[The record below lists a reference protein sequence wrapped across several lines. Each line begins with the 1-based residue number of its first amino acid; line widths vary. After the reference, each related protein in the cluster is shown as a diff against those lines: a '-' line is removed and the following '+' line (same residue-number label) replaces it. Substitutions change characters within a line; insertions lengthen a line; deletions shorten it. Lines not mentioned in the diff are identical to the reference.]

1 MKVTLTFNEQRRAAY
16 RQQGLWGDASLAD
29 YWQQTARAMPDKI
42 AVVDNHG
49 ATYTYSA
56 LDHAASC
63 LANWMLAKG
72 IESGDRIAFQLP
84 GWCEFTVIYLACLK
98 TGAVS
103 VPLLPS
109 WREAELV
116 WVLNKCQAKMFFAPT
131 LFKQT
136 RPVDLILPLQNQ
148 LPQLQQIVGVDKL
161 APATSSLS
169 LSQILADN
177 TPLTTAITT
186 HGDELAAVLFTSGT
200 EGLPKGV
207 MLTHNNI
214 LASERA
220 YCARLNL
227 TWQDV
232 FMMPA
237 PLGHATGFLHG
248 VTAPF
253 LIGARSV
260 LLDIFTPDA
269 CLALLEQQRCTC
281 MLGATPF
288 VYDLLNLLEKQPADL
303 SALRFF
309 LCGGT
314 TIPKKVAR
322 ECQQRGIKLLSVY
335 GSTESS
341 PHAVV
346 NLDDPLP
353 RFMHT
358 DGYAAAGVEIKVVD
372 DARKTYGST
381 ESSPHAV
388 VNLDDP
394 LPRFMHTDGYAAA
407 GVEIKVV
414 DDARKTLPPG
424 CEGEEASRGPN
435 VFMGYFDEPELTARA
450 LDEEGWYYS
459 GDLCRMDEAGY
470 IKITGRKKDIIVRGG
485 ENISSREV
493 EDILLQHPKIH
504 DACVVAMPDERLGER
519 SCAYVVLKAPHH
531 SLSLEEVV
539 AFFSRKRVA
548 KYKYPEH
555 IVVIEK
561 LPRTVSGKIQK
572 FLLRKDI
579 MRRLTQDVCEEIE

>member
-49 ATYTYSA
+49 ASYTYSA

-98 TGAVS
+98 IGAVS

-161 APATSSLS
+161 APATSALS
-169 LSQILADN
+169 LSQIIADN
-177 TPLTTAITT
+177 TPLTTAITV

-288 VYDLLNLLEKQPADL
+288 VYDLLNVLEKQPADL

-322 ECQQRGIKLLSVY
+322 ECQQLGIKLLSVY

-346 NLDDPLP
+346 NLDDPL
-353 RFMHT
+353 
-358 DGYAAAGVEIKVVD
+358 
-372 DARKTYGST
+372 S
-381 ESSPHAV
+381 
-388 VNLDDP
+388 
-394 LPRFMHTDGYAAA
+394 RFMHTDGYAAA

-435 VFMGYFDEPELTARA
+435 VFIGYFDEPELTARA

-561 LPRTVSGKIQK
+561 LPRTASGKIQK

>member
-49 ATYTYSA
+49 ASYTYSA

-98 TGAVS
+98 IGAVS

-148 LPQLQQIVGVDKL
+148 LPQLQQLVGVDKL

-169 LSQILADN
+169 LSQIIADN
-177 TPLTTAITT
+177 TPLTTAITV

-288 VYDLLNLLEKQPADL
+288 VYDLLNVLEKQPADL

-346 NLDDPLP
+346 NLDDPL
-353 RFMHT
+353 
-358 DGYAAAGVEIKVVD
+358 
-372 DARKTYGST
+372 S
-381 ESSPHAV
+381 
-388 VNLDDP
+388 
-394 LPRFMHTDGYAAA
+394 RFMHTDGYAAA

-504 DACVVAMPDERLGER
+504 DACVVAMSDERLGER

-561 LPRTVSGKIQK
+561 LPRTTSGKIQK

>member
-49 ATYTYSA
+49 ASYTYSA

-98 TGAVS
+98 IGAVS

-169 LSQILADN
+169 LSQIISDN

-346 NLDDPLP
+346 NLDDPL
-353 RFMHT
+353 
-358 DGYAAAGVEIKVVD
+358 
-372 DARKTYGST
+372 S
-381 ESSPHAV
+381 
-388 VNLDDP
+388 
-394 LPRFMHTDGYAAA
+394 RFMHTDGYAAA

-561 LPRTVSGKIQK
+561 LPRTASGKIQK

>member
-49 ATYTYSA
+49 ASYTYSA

-98 TGAVS
+98 IGAVS

-136 RPVDLILPLQNQ
+136 RPVDLTLPLQNQ

-169 LSQILADN
+169 LSQIIADN

-237 PLGHATGFLHG
+237 PLGYATGFLHG

-288 VYDLLNLLEKQPADL
+288 VYDLLNVLEKQPADL

-346 NLDDPLP
+346 NLDDPL
-353 RFMHT
+353 
-358 DGYAAAGVEIKVVD
+358 
-372 DARKTYGST
+372 S
-381 ESSPHAV
+381 
-388 VNLDDP
+388 
-394 LPRFMHTDGYAAA
+394 RFMHTDGYAAA

-561 LPRTVSGKIQK
+561 LPRTASGKIQK

>member
-49 ATYTYSA
+49 ASYTYSA

-98 TGAVS
+98 IGAVS

-109 WREAELV
+109 WRETELV

-169 LSQILADN
+169 LSQIIADN

-346 NLDDPLP
+346 NLDDPL
-353 RFMHT
+353 
-358 DGYAAAGVEIKVVD
+358 
-372 DARKTYGST
+372 S
-381 ESSPHAV
+381 
-388 VNLDDP
+388 
-394 LPRFMHTDGYAAA
+394 RFMHTDGYAAA

-470 IKITGRKKDIIVRGG
+470 INITGRKKDIIVRGG

-561 LPRTVSGKIQK
+561 LPRTASGKIQK

>member
-1 MKVTLTFNEQRRAAY
+1 MHPTGPHLGPDVLFRESNMKVTLTFNEQRRAAY

-49 ATYTYSA
+49 ASYTYSA

-98 TGAVS
+98 IGAVS

-169 LSQILADN
+169 LSQIIADN

-288 VYDLLNLLEKQPADL
+288 VYDLLNVLEKQPADL

-322 ECQQRGIKLLSVY
+322 ECQQLGIKLLSVY

-346 NLDDPLP
+346 NLDDPL
-353 RFMHT
+353 
-358 DGYAAAGVEIKVVD
+358 
-372 DARKTYGST
+372 S
-381 ESSPHAV
+381 
-388 VNLDDP
+388 
-394 LPRFMHTDGYAAA
+394 RFMHTDGYAAA

-450 LDEEGWYYS
+450 LDEESWYYS

-561 LPRTVSGKIQK
+561 LPRTASGKIQK

>member
-16 RQQGLWGDASLAD
+16 RQHGLWGDASLAD

-49 ATYTYSA
+49 ASYTYSA

-98 TGAVS
+98 IGAVS

-169 LSQILADN
+169 LSQIIADN
-177 TPLTTAITT
+177 TPLTMAITT

-346 NLDDPLP
+346 NLDDPL
-353 RFMHT
+353 
-358 DGYAAAGVEIKVVD
+358 
-372 DARKTYGST
+372 S
-381 ESSPHAV
+381 
-388 VNLDDP
+388 
-394 LPRFMHTDGYAAA
+394 RFMHTDGYAAA

-561 LPRTVSGKIQK
+561 LPRTASGKIQK

>member
-49 ATYTYSA
+49 ASYTYSA
-56 LDHAASC
+56 IDHAASC

-98 TGAVS
+98 IGAVS

-161 APATSSLS
+161 APATSALS
-169 LSQILADN
+169 LSQIIADN
-177 TPLTTAITT
+177 TPLTMAITV

-260 LLDIFTPDA
+260 LLDIFTPAA

-346 NLDDPLP
+346 NLDDPL
-353 RFMHT
+353 
-358 DGYAAAGVEIKVVD
+358 
-372 DARKTYGST
+372 S
-381 ESSPHAV
+381 
-388 VNLDDP
+388 
-394 LPRFMHTDGYAAA
+394 RFMHTDGYAAA

-424 CEGEEASRGPN
+424 YEGEEASRGPN

-531 SLSLEEVV
+531 SLSLEEVM

>member
-49 ATYTYSA
+49 ASYTYSA

-98 TGAVS
+98 IGAVS

-169 LSQILADN
+169 LSQIIADN
-177 TPLTTAITT
+177 TSLTTAITT

-288 VYDLLNLLEKQPADL
+288 VYDLLNVLEKQPADL

-322 ECQQRGIKLLSVY
+322 ECQQLGIKLLSVY

-346 NLDDPLP
+346 NLDDPL
-353 RFMHT
+353 
-358 DGYAAAGVEIKVVD
+358 
-372 DARKTYGST
+372 S
-381 ESSPHAV
+381 
-388 VNLDDP
+388 
-394 LPRFMHTDGYAAA
+394 RFMHTDGYAAA

-424 CEGEEASRGPN
+424 CEAEEASRGPN

-504 DACVVAMPDERLGER
+504 DACVVAMSDERLGER

-561 LPRTVSGKIQK
+561 LPRTTSSKIQK

>member
-16 RQQGLWGDASLAD
+16 RQQGLWGNASLAD

-49 ATYTYSA
+49 ASYTYSA

-98 TGAVS
+98 IGAVS

-169 LSQILADN
+169 LSQIIADN
-177 TPLTTAITT
+177 TSLTTAITT

-288 VYDLLNLLEKQPADL
+288 VYDLLNVLEKQPADL

-346 NLDDPLP
+346 NLDDPL
-353 RFMHT
+353 
-358 DGYAAAGVEIKVVD
+358 
-372 DARKTYGST
+372 S
-381 ESSPHAV
+381 
-388 VNLDDP
+388 
-394 LPRFMHTDGYAAA
+394 RFMHTDGYAAA

-504 DACVVAMPDERLGER
+504 DACVVAMSDERLGER

-561 LPRTVSGKIQK
+561 LPRTTSGKIQK

>member
-1 MKVTLTFNEQRRAAY
+1 MHPTGPHLGPDVLFRESNMKVTLTFNEQRRAAY

-49 ATYTYSA
+49 ASYTYSA

-98 TGAVS
+98 IGAVS

-169 LSQILADN
+169 LSQIIADN
-177 TPLTTAITT
+177 TSLTTAITT

-288 VYDLLNLLEKQPADL
+288 VYDLLNVLEKQPADL

-346 NLDDPLP
+346 NLDDPL
-353 RFMHT
+353 
-358 DGYAAAGVEIKVVD
+358 
-372 DARKTYGST
+372 S
-381 ESSPHAV
+381 
-388 VNLDDP
+388 
-394 LPRFMHTDGYAAA
+394 RFMHTDGYAAA

-504 DACVVAMPDERLGER
+504 DACVVAMSDERLGDR

-561 LPRTVSGKIQK
+561 LPRTTSGKIQK

>member
-49 ATYTYSA
+49 ASYTYSA

-98 TGAVS
+98 IGAVS

-169 LSQILADN
+169 LSQIIADN

-288 VYDLLNLLEKQPADL
+288 VHDLLNLLEKQPADL

-346 NLDDPLP
+346 NLDDPL
-353 RFMHT
+353 
-358 DGYAAAGVEIKVVD
+358 
-372 DARKTYGST
+372 S
-381 ESSPHAV
+381 
-388 VNLDDP
+388 
-394 LPRFMHTDGYAAA
+394 RFMHTDGYAAA

-561 LPRTVSGKIQK
+561 LPRTASGKIQK

>member
-49 ATYTYSA
+49 ASYTYSA

-98 TGAVS
+98 IGAVS

-136 RPVDLILPLQNQ
+136 RPVDLILPLQNK

-169 LSQILADN
+169 LSQIIADN

-288 VYDLLNLLEKQPADL
+288 VYDLLNVLEKQPADL

-322 ECQQRGIKLLSVY
+322 ECQQLGIKLLSVY

-346 NLDDPLP
+346 NLDDPL
-353 RFMHT
+353 
-358 DGYAAAGVEIKVVD
+358 
-372 DARKTYGST
+372 S
-381 ESSPHAV
+381 
-388 VNLDDP
+388 
-394 LPRFMHTDGYAAA
+394 RFMHTDGYAAA

-561 LPRTVSGKIQK
+561 LPRTASGKIQK

>member
-49 ATYTYSA
+49 ASYTYSA

-98 TGAVS
+98 IGAVS

-169 LSQILADN
+169 LSQIIADN
-177 TPLTTAITT
+177 TSLTPAITT

-288 VYDLLNLLEKQPADL
+288 VYDLLNVLEKQPADL

-346 NLDDPLP
+346 NLDDPL
-353 RFMHT
+353 
-358 DGYAAAGVEIKVVD
+358 
-372 DARKTYGST
+372 S
-381 ESSPHAV
+381 
-388 VNLDDP
+388 
-394 LPRFMHTDGYAAA
+394 RFMHTDGYAAA

-504 DACVVAMPDERLGER
+504 DACVVAMSDERLGER

-561 LPRTVSGKIQK
+561 LPRTTSGKIQK

>member
-49 ATYTYSA
+49 ASYTYSA

-98 TGAVS
+98 IGAVS

-169 LSQILADN
+169 LSQIIADN

-288 VYDLLNLLEKQPADL
+288 VYDLLNVLEKQPADL

-322 ECQQRGIKLLSVY
+322 ECQQLGIKLLSVY

-346 NLDDPLP
+346 NLDDPL
-353 RFMHT
+353 
-358 DGYAAAGVEIKVVD
+358 
-372 DARKTYGST
+372 S
-381 ESSPHAV
+381 
-388 VNLDDP
+388 
-394 LPRFMHTDGYAAA
+394 RFMHTDGYAAA

-548 KYKYPEH
+548 KYKYSEH

-561 LPRTVSGKIQK
+561 LPRTASGKIQK

>member
-1 MKVTLTFNEQRRAAY
+1 MHPTGPHLGPDVLFRESNMKVTLTFNEQRRAAY

-29 YWQQTARAMPDKI
+29 YWQQTARAIPDKI

-49 ATYTYSA
+49 ASYTYSA

-98 TGAVS
+98 IGAVS

-169 LSQILADN
+169 LSQIIADN
-177 TPLTTAITT
+177 TSLTTAITT

-288 VYDLLNLLEKQPADL
+288 VYDLLNVLEKQPADL

-346 NLDDPLP
+346 NLDDPL
-353 RFMHT
+353 
-358 DGYAAAGVEIKVVD
+358 
-372 DARKTYGST
+372 S
-381 ESSPHAV
+381 
-388 VNLDDP
+388 
-394 LPRFMHTDGYAAA
+394 RFMHTDGYAAA

-561 LPRTVSGKIQK
+561 LPRTASGKIQK

>member
-1 MKVTLTFNEQRRAAY
+1 MHPTGPHLGPDVLFRESNMKVTLTFNEQRRAAY

-49 ATYTYSA
+49 ASYTYSA

-98 TGAVS
+98 IGAVS

-169 LSQILADN
+169 LSQIIADN
-177 TPLTTAITT
+177 TSLTTAITT

-227 TWQDV
+227 TWQDI

-288 VYDLLNLLEKQPADL
+288 VYDLLNVLEKQPADL

-346 NLDDPLP
+346 NLDDPL
-353 RFMHT
+353 
-358 DGYAAAGVEIKVVD
+358 
-372 DARKTYGST
+372 S
-381 ESSPHAV
+381 
-388 VNLDDP
+388 
-394 LPRFMHTDGYAAA
+394 RFMHTDGYAAA

-504 DACVVAMPDERLGER
+504 DACVVAMSDERLGER

-561 LPRTVSGKIQK
+561 LPRTTSGKIQK

>member
-49 ATYTYSA
+49 ASYTYSA

-98 TGAVS
+98 IGAVS

-169 LSQILADN
+169 LSQIIADN
-177 TPLTTAITT
+177 TSLTTAITT

-237 PLGHATGFLHG
+237 PLAHATGFLHG

-288 VYDLLNLLEKQPADL
+288 VYDLLNVLEKQPADL

-346 NLDDPLP
+346 NLDDPL
-353 RFMHT
+353 
-358 DGYAAAGVEIKVVD
+358 
-372 DARKTYGST
+372 S
-381 ESSPHAV
+381 
-388 VNLDDP
+388 
-394 LPRFMHTDGYAAA
+394 RFMHTDGYAAA

-504 DACVVAMPDERLGER
+504 DACVVAMSDERLGER

-539 AFFSRKRVA
+539 VFFSRKRVA

-561 LPRTVSGKIQK
+561 LPRTTSGKIQK

>member
-49 ATYTYSA
+49 ASYTYSA

-98 TGAVS
+98 IGAVS

-169 LSQILADN
+169 LSQIIADN

-288 VYDLLNLLEKQPADL
+288 VYDLFNVLEKQPADL

-322 ECQQRGIKLLSVY
+322 ECQQLGIKLLSVY

-346 NLDDPLP
+346 NLDDPL
-353 RFMHT
+353 
-358 DGYAAAGVEIKVVD
+358 
-372 DARKTYGST
+372 S
-381 ESSPHAV
+381 
-388 VNLDDP
+388 
-394 LPRFMHTDGYAAA
+394 RFMHTDGYAAA

-561 LPRTVSGKIQK
+561 LPRTASGKIQK

>member
-49 ATYTYSA
+49 ASYTYSA

-98 TGAVS
+98 IGAVS

-169 LSQILADN
+169 LSQIIADN

-288 VYDLLNLLEKQPADL
+288 VYDLLNVLEKQPADL

-322 ECQQRGIKLLSVY
+322 ECQQLGIKLLSVY

-346 NLDDPLP
+346 NLDDPLS

-358 DGYAAAGVEIKVVD
+358 DGYAAAGVEIKVV
-372 DARKTYGST
+372 Y
-381 ESSPHAV
+381 
-388 VNLDDP
+388 
-394 LPRFMHTDGYAAA
+394 
-407 GVEIKVV
+407 
-414 DDARKTLPPG
+414 DARKTLPPG

-561 LPRTVSGKIQK
+561 LPRTASGKIQK

>member
-49 ATYTYSA
+49 ASYTYSA

-98 TGAVS
+98 IGAVS

-169 LSQILADN
+169 LSQIIADN
-177 TPLTTAITT
+177 TSLTTAITT

-288 VYDLLNLLEKQPADL
+288 VYDLLNVLEKQPADL

-346 NLDDPLP
+346 NLDDPLS

-358 DGYAAAGVEIKVVD
+358 DGYAAAGVEIKV
-372 DARKTYGST
+372 G
-381 ESSPHAV
+381 
-388 VNLDDP
+388 
-394 LPRFMHTDGYAAA
+394 
-407 GVEIKVV
+407 

-561 LPRTVSGKIQK
+561 LPRTTSGKIQK

>member
-49 ATYTYSA
+49 ASYNYSA

-98 TGAVS
+98 IGAVS

-169 LSQILADN
+169 LSQIIADN

-237 PLGHATGFLHG
+237 PLGHTTGFLHG

-288 VYDLLNLLEKQPADL
+288 VYDLLNVLEKQPADL

-322 ECQQRGIKLLSVY
+322 ECQQLGIKLLSVY

-346 NLDDPLP
+346 NLDDPL
-353 RFMHT
+353 
-358 DGYAAAGVEIKVVD
+358 
-372 DARKTYGST
+372 S
-381 ESSPHAV
+381 
-388 VNLDDP
+388 
-394 LPRFMHTDGYAAA
+394 RFMHTDGYAAA

-561 LPRTVSGKIQK
+561 LPRTASGKIQK

>member
-98 TGAVS
+98 IGAVS

-169 LSQILADN
+169 LSQIIADN
-177 TPLTTAITT
+177 IPLTTAITT

-227 TWQDV
+227 TWLDV

-237 PLGHATGFLHG
+237 QLGHATGFLHG

-322 ECQQRGIKLLSVY
+322 ECQQLGIKLLSVY

-346 NLDDPLP
+346 NLDDPLS

-358 DGYAAAGVEIKVVD
+358 DGYAAAGVEIKVV
-372 DARKTYGST
+372 
-381 ESSPHAV
+381 
-388 VNLDDP
+388 N
-394 LPRFMHTDGYAAA
+394 
-407 GVEIKVV
+407 
-414 DDARKTLPPG
+414 DARKTLPPG

-561 LPRTVSGKIQK
+561 LPRTASGKIQK

-579 MRRLTQDVCEEIE
+579 MRRLTQDACEEIE

>member
-49 ATYTYSA
+49 ASYNYSA

-98 TGAVS
+98 IGAVS

-169 LSQILADN
+169 LSQIIADN

-288 VYDLLNLLEKQPADL
+288 VYDLLNVLEKQPADL

-322 ECQQRGIKLLSVY
+322 ECQQLGIKLLSVY

-346 NLDDPLP
+346 NLDDPLS

-358 DGYAAAGVEIKVVD
+358 DGYAAAGVEV
-372 DARKTYGST
+372 
-381 ESSPHAV
+381 
-388 VNLDDP
+388 
-394 LPRFMHTDGYAAA
+394 
-407 GVEIKVV
+407 KVV

-561 LPRTVSGKIQK
+561 LPRTASGKIQK

>member
-49 ATYTYSA
+49 ASYTYSA

-98 TGAVS
+98 IGAVS

-169 LSQILADN
+169 LSQIIADN
-177 TPLTTAITT
+177 TSLTTAITT

-346 NLDDPLP
+346 NLDDPLS
-353 RFMHT
+353 H
-358 DGYAAAGVEIKVVD
+358 
-372 DARKTYGST
+372 
-381 ESSPHAV
+381 
-388 VNLDDP
+388 
-394 LPRFMHTDGYAAA
+394 FMHTDGYAAA

-504 DACVVAMPDERLGER
+504 DACVVAMSDERLGER

-561 LPRTVSGKIQK
+561 LPRTTSGKIQK

>member
-49 ATYTYSA
+49 ASYTYSA

-98 TGAVS
+98 IGAVS

-169 LSQILADN
+169 LSQIIADN
-177 TPLTTAITT
+177 TSLTTAITT

-227 TWQDV
+227 TLQDV

-288 VYDLLNLLEKQPADL
+288 VYDLLNVLEKQPADL

-346 NLDDPLP
+346 NLDDPL
-353 RFMHT
+353 
-358 DGYAAAGVEIKVVD
+358 
-372 DARKTYGST
+372 S
-381 ESSPHAV
+381 
-388 VNLDDP
+388 
-394 LPRFMHTDGYAAA
+394 RFMHTDGYAAA

-504 DACVVAMPDERLGER
+504 DACVVAMSDERLGER

-561 LPRTVSGKIQK
+561 LPRTTSGKIQK

>member
-49 ATYTYSA
+49 ASYTYSA

-98 TGAVS
+98 IGAVS

-169 LSQILADN
+169 LSQIIADN
-177 TPLTTAITT
+177 TSLTTAITT

-288 VYDLLNLLEKQPADL
+288 VYDLLNVLEKQPADL

-346 NLDDPLP
+346 NLDDPL
-353 RFMHT
+353 
-358 DGYAAAGVEIKVVD
+358 
-372 DARKTYGST
+372 S
-381 ESSPHAV
+381 
-388 VNLDDP
+388 
-394 LPRFMHTDGYAAA
+394 RFMHTDGYAAA

-504 DACVVAMPDERLGER
+504 DACVVAMSDERLGER
-519 SCAYVVLKAPHH
+519 TCAYVVLKAPHH

-561 LPRTVSGKIQK
+561 LPRTTSGKIQK

>member
-49 ATYTYSA
+49 ASYNYSA

-98 TGAVS
+98 IGAVS

-169 LSQILADN
+169 LSQIIADN

-288 VYDLLNLLEKQPADL
+288 VYDLLNVLEKQPADL

-309 LCGGT
+309 LCSGT

-322 ECQQRGIKLLSVY
+322 ECQQLGIKLLSVY

-346 NLDDPLP
+346 NLDDPL
-353 RFMHT
+353 
-358 DGYAAAGVEIKVVD
+358 
-372 DARKTYGST
+372 S
-381 ESSPHAV
+381 
-388 VNLDDP
+388 
-394 LPRFMHTDGYAAA
+394 RFMHTDGYAAA

-561 LPRTVSGKIQK
+561 LPRTASGKIQK

>member
-49 ATYTYSA
+49 ASYTYSA

-98 TGAVS
+98 IGAVS

-169 LSQILADN
+169 LSQIIADN

-200 EGLPKGV
+200 EDLPKGV

-220 YCARLNL
+220 YCTRLNL

-322 ECQQRGIKLLSVY
+322 ECQQRSIKLLSVY

-346 NLDDPLP
+346 NLDDPL
-353 RFMHT
+353 
-358 DGYAAAGVEIKVVD
+358 
-372 DARKTYGST
+372 S
-381 ESSPHAV
+381 
-388 VNLDDP
+388 
-394 LPRFMHTDGYAAA
+394 RFMHTDGYAAA

-485 ENISSREV
+485 ENISSLEV

-519 SCAYVVLKAPHH
+519 SCAYIVLKAPHH

-561 LPRTVSGKIQK
+561 LPRTASGKIQK

>member
-1 MKVTLTFNEQRRAAY
+1 MHPTGPHLGPDVLFRESNMKVTLTFNEQRRAAY

-49 ATYTYSA
+49 ASYTYSA
-56 LDHAASC
+56 LDHAASS

-98 TGAVS
+98 IGAVS

-169 LSQILADN
+169 LSQIIADN
-177 TPLTTAITT
+177 TSLTTAITT

-220 YCARLNL
+220 YCVRLNL

-346 NLDDPLP
+346 NLDDPL
-353 RFMHT
+353 
-358 DGYAAAGVEIKVVD
+358 
-372 DARKTYGST
+372 S
-381 ESSPHAV
+381 
-388 VNLDDP
+388 
-394 LPRFMHTDGYAAA
+394 RFMHTDGYAAA

-561 LPRTVSGKIQK
+561 LPRTASGKIQK

>member
-49 ATYTYSA
+49 ASYTYSA
-56 LDHAASC
+56 LDHTASC

-98 TGAVS
+98 IGAVS

-169 LSQILADN
+169 LSQIIADN

-346 NLDDPLP
+346 NLDDPL
-353 RFMHT
+353 
-358 DGYAAAGVEIKVVD
+358 
-372 DARKTYGST
+372 S
-381 ESSPHAV
+381 
-388 VNLDDP
+388 
-394 LPRFMHTDGYAAA
+394 RFMHTDGYAAA

-555 IVVIEK
+555 IVIIEK
-561 LPRTVSGKIQK
+561 LPRTASGKIQK

-579 MRRLTQDVCEEIE
+579 VQRLEQSCVEA

>member
-49 ATYTYSA
+49 ASYTYSA

-98 TGAVS
+98 IGAVS

-169 LSQILADN
+169 LSQIIADN

-253 LIGARSV
+253 LIGDRSV

-288 VYDLLNLLEKQPADL
+288 VYDLLNVLEKQPADL

-322 ECQQRGIKLLSVY
+322 ECQQLGIKLLSVY

-346 NLDDPLP
+346 NLDDPL
-353 RFMHT
+353 
-358 DGYAAAGVEIKVVD
+358 
-372 DARKTYGST
+372 S
-381 ESSPHAV
+381 
-388 VNLDDP
+388 
-394 LPRFMHTDGYAAA
+394 RFMHTDGYAAA

-561 LPRTVSGKIQK
+561 LPRTASGKIQK

>member
-49 ATYTYSA
+49 ASYTYSA

-98 TGAVS
+98 IGAVS

-161 APATSSLS
+161 ASATSALS
-169 LSQILADN
+169 LSQIIADN
-177 TPLTTAITT
+177 TPLTTAITV

-346 NLDDPLP
+346 NLDDPL
-353 RFMHT
+353 
-358 DGYAAAGVEIKVVD
+358 
-372 DARKTYGST
+372 S
-381 ESSPHAV
+381 
-388 VNLDDP
+388 
-394 LPRFMHTDGYAAA
+394 RFMHTDGYAAA

-485 ENISSREV
+485 ENFSSREV

-561 LPRTVSGKIQK
+561 LPRTASGKIQK

>member
-49 ATYTYSA
+49 ASYTYSA
-56 LDHAASC
+56 LDHAASS

-98 TGAVS
+98 IGAVS

-169 LSQILADN
+169 LSQIIADN
-177 TPLTTAITT
+177 TPLTTAITV

-288 VYDLLNLLEKQPADL
+288 VYDLLNVLEKQPADL

-322 ECQQRGIKLLSVY
+322 ECQQLGIKLLSVY

-346 NLDDPLP
+346 NLDDPL
-353 RFMHT
+353 
-358 DGYAAAGVEIKVVD
+358 
-372 DARKTYGST
+372 S
-381 ESSPHAV
+381 
-388 VNLDDP
+388 
-394 LPRFMHTDGYAAA
+394 RFMHTDGYAAA

-561 LPRTVSGKIQK
+561 LPRTASGKIQK

>member
-49 ATYTYSA
+49 ASYTYSA

-98 TGAVS
+98 IGAVS

-148 LPQLQQIVGVDKL
+148 LPQLQQLVGVDKL
-161 APATSSLS
+161 APATSALS
-169 LSQILADN
+169 LSQIIADN
-177 TPLTTAITT
+177 TPLTTAITV

-346 NLDDPLP
+346 NLDDPL
-353 RFMHT
+353 
-358 DGYAAAGVEIKVVD
+358 
-372 DARKTYGST
+372 S
-381 ESSPHAV
+381 
-388 VNLDDP
+388 
-394 LPRFMHTDGYAAA
+394 RFMHTDGYAAA

-459 GDLCRMDEAGY
+459 GDLCCMDEAGY

-539 AFFSRKRVA
+539 AFFSRKQVA

-561 LPRTVSGKIQK
+561 LPRTASGKIQK

>member
-49 ATYTYSA
+49 ASYTYSA

-98 TGAVS
+98 IGAVS

-169 LSQILADN
+169 LSQIIADN
-177 TPLTTAITT
+177 TSLTTAITT

-288 VYDLLNLLEKQPADL
+288 VYDLFNVLEKQPADL

-346 NLDDPLP
+346 NLDDPL
-353 RFMHT
+353 
-358 DGYAAAGVEIKVVD
+358 
-372 DARKTYGST
+372 S
-381 ESSPHAV
+381 
-388 VNLDDP
+388 
-394 LPRFMHTDGYAAA
+394 RFMHTDGYAAA

-504 DACVVAMPDERLGER
+504 DACVVAMSDERLGER

-561 LPRTVSGKIQK
+561 LPRTTSGKIQK

>member
-49 ATYTYSA
+49 ASYTYSA

-98 TGAVS
+98 IGAVS

-169 LSQILADN
+169 LSQIIADN

-346 NLDDPLP
+346 NLDDPL
-353 RFMHT
+353 
-358 DGYAAAGVEIKVVD
+358 
-372 DARKTYGST
+372 S
-381 ESSPHAV
+381 
-388 VNLDDP
+388 
-394 LPRFMHTDGYAAA
+394 RFMHTDGYAAA

-493 EDILLQHPKIH
+493 ADILLQHPKIH
-504 DACVVAMPDERLGER
+504 EACVVAMPDERLGER

-548 KYKYPEH
+548 KYEYPEH

-561 LPRTVSGKIQK
+561 LPRTGSGKIQK
-572 FLLRKDI
+572 FLLRKDV

>member
-49 ATYTYSA
+49 ASYTYSA

-98 TGAVS
+98 IGAVS

-169 LSQILADN
+169 LSQIIADN

-346 NLDDPLP
+346 NLDDPL
-353 RFMHT
+353 
-358 DGYAAAGVEIKVVD
+358 
-372 DARKTYGST
+372 S
-381 ESSPHAV
+381 
-388 VNLDDP
+388 
-394 LPRFMHTDGYAAA
+394 RFMHTDGYAAA

-561 LPRTVSGKIQK
+561 LPRTASGKIKK